1 MTCVLLIPCLCG
13 QEHDARP
20 SATQVVEMNL
30 RLNIDFQTVGQE
42 GSIQRQNFMKDLK
55 QDLADASGMGT
66 SDFNILK
73 VSPGSVVVDVDAP
86 EKAAQEI
93 HRQSLDPNSRL
104 RSGKLTRFTDKISL
118 PTVMQ
123 EHREEMNGVVT
134 KASEDLITSS
144 SDIENTQPQIQRKRT
159 AVQRSAAPKAFA
171 SRPCQSQEQEQPLKQ
186 KISNLPITDFDILLQ
201 EQAKQTPEND
211 DESPK
216 HTRPSGVPALALQR
230 SQKHEQATRAPACSD
245 SQKTILNVPPDA
257 PSLLVRPPNP
267 KAKMI
272 TETNRPPNIT
282 DHRTNPTTEP
292 NRPPN
297 PTVATAEPK
306 SPPRSSGDSIM
317 ADLLG
322 SPRNPREQ
330 PSSPQSF
337 WDISQDQKN
346 FTFGSTI
353 VVPKETAC
361 QPVSTLK
368 QIVAIL
374 KSQHKSEV
382 EYMYV
387 IALICRIFPRYK
399 WYQDQSPQRM
409 LQRARI

>member
-1 MTCVLLIPCLCG
+1 
-13 QEHDARP
+13 
-20 SATQVVEMNL
+20 
-30 RLNIDFQTVGQE
+30 
-42 GSIQRQNFMKDLK
+42 
-55 QDLADASGMGT
+55 
-66 SDFNILK
+66 
-73 VSPGSVVVDVDAP
+73 
-86 EKAAQEI
+86 
-93 HRQSLDPNSRL
+93 
-104 RSGKLTRFTDKISL
+104 
-118 PTVMQ
+118 MQ
-123 EHREEMNGVVT
+123 EHREEKNGVVT

-171 SRPCQSQEQEQPLKQ
+171 SLPSQASQEVHKKPDGQCQSQEQEQLKQ

-201 EQAKQTPEND
+201 EQANQSPEND
-211 DESPK
+211 QSPK

-230 SQKHEQATRAPACSD
+230 SQKHEQATTAPACSD

-257 PSLLVRPPNP
+257 PSLLVRPQNP
-267 KAKMI
+267 KAQRI
-272 TETNRPPNIT
+272 TETNRPPNPT
-282 DHRTNPTTEP
+282 DHRTQPTAEP

-306 SPPRSSGDSIM
+306 SPPRSSGDSVI

-368 QIVAIL
+368 PIVAIL
-374 KSQHKSEV
+374 KSQNKSEV
-382 EYMYV
+382 EYTYV
-387 IALICRIFPRYK
+387 IALICRISPRYK
-399 WYQDQSPQRM
+399 WYQDQSPQKI

>member
-1 MTCVLLIPCLCG
+1 
-13 QEHDARP
+13 
-20 SATQVVEMNL
+20 
-30 RLNIDFQTVGQE
+30 
-42 GSIQRQNFMKDLK
+42 
-55 QDLADASGMGT
+55 
-66 SDFNILK
+66 
-73 VSPGSVVVDVDAP
+73 
-86 EKAAQEI
+86 
-93 HRQSLDPNSRL
+93 
-104 RSGKLTRFTDKISL
+104 
-118 PTVMQ
+118 MQ
-123 EHREEMNGVVT
+123 EHREERNGVVT

-171 SRPCQSQEQEQPLKQ
+171 SLPSQEVHKKPDGQCQIQEQEQQLKQ

-201 EQAKQTPEND
+201 EQANQSPEND
-211 DESPK
+211 QSPK

-230 SQKHEQATRAPACSD
+230 SQKLEQAARAPACSD

-257 PSLLVRPPNP
+257 PSLLVRPQNP
-267 KAKMI
+267 KAQRI
-272 TETNRPPNIT
+272 TETNRLPNPT
-282 DHRTNPTTEP
+282 DHRTQPTAEP

-306 SPPRSSGDSIM
+306 SPPRSSGDSII

-322 SPRNPREQ
+322 SPRNPRKQ

-353 VVPKETAC
+353 VVPKETAY

-368 QIVAIL
+368 PIVAIL

-382 EYMYV
+382 EYIYV

-399 WYQDQSPQRM
+399 WYQDQSPQRI